1 MAATSMAA
9 ALAASLPAPS
19 ATTAAPAPTYEAI
32 PASMAKV
39 IDIEADIPLTSVQL
53 DALVVT
59 KIIKHARE
67 APSSTAHGLL
77 LGLDLDGVLEVSNSF
92 PLPHHVGDEDD
103 KSSKS
108 SARHQASMLR
118 SLKEVQADD
127 SVIGFYQAT
136 TLGAFFNQTLV
147 DTQAIHQ
154 DKLRHG
160 GIVIVHDLSQTARGN
175 ASFHAYRL
183 TAAFLDAYK
192 KSNFSTASLT
202 SHRLTFSSILE
213 EVPLKIRTNPLLS
226 AFLGKLSEPS
236 KERLSSATIG
246 DTPTSGLGPSFSV
259 LDLGT
264 GGVTRNLEQIVE
276 AVDNYRTEEGNLSY
290 MSRQI
295 ARERAKAEN
304 YVAKRKEE
312 NAVRVAQG
320 LAPLPEEDVSRLFK
334 IPAEP
339 SRLESL
345 LLLGQID
352 AYGKSLAGSASTG
365 LVKMYAANAGSD
377 V

>member
-1 MAATSMAA
+1 
-9 ALAASLPAPS
+9 
-19 ATTAAPAPTYEAI
+19 
-32 PASMAKV
+32 
-39 IDIEADIPLTSVQL
+39 
-53 DALVVT
+53 
-59 KIIKHARE
+59 
-67 APSSTAHGLL
+67 
-77 LGLDLDGVLEVSNSF
+77 LEVSNSF
-92 PLPHHVGDEDD
+92 SLPHHAGDDDD
-103 KSSKS
+103 KSAKS

-154 DKLRHG
+154 EKLRHG

-175 ASFHAYRL
+175 ASFRAYRL
-183 TAAFLDAYK
+183 TATFMDAYK
-192 KSNFSTASLT
+192 KSNFSTASLMN
-202 SHRLTFSSILE
+202 HRLTFSSILE

-226 AFLGKLSEPS
+226 AFLGTLGEAKNGP
-236 KERLSSATIG
+236 LSSAGEGSRVNTEI
-246 DTPTSGLGPSFSV
+246 SPSFSV

-290 MSRQI
+290 LSRQI
-295 ARERAKAEN
+295 AREKAKAEN
-304 YVAKRKEE
+304 YIAKRKEE
-312 NAVRVAQG
+312 NQNRVAQG

-352 AYGKSLAGSASTG
+352 AYGKSLAETASTS
-365 LVKMYAANAGSD
+365 LVKMYAAQAGSD